1 MRKRVEQLTEELDA
15 TRASVNQ
22 LQRVFDEAPIGVVV
36 WDANG
41 QMQYVNQPVLHT
53 TGAPGPAGFADLADV
68 TAVHPDDREHVLA
81 ATVVARSGR
90 YAPFRARLR
99 NALGEWKN
107 LEGSLVPM
115 LENGRTNGVVALFRD
130 VTMERLQD
138 QTVIRFKAIADS
150 TSDIVGITA
159 TDGSIVY
166 LNPAGVRFFGDDHAA
181 PDELKQLFEFIPREY
196 HRVLLGDAYQAIMR
210 GEVWQGEVELVR
222 RSDLARCPMSA
233 VALGVYDE
241 RGDLSGIAITYRDMS
256 ERKRMEAELAHAA
269 THDALTG
276 LANRQELFLA
286 LDTSINSGASTA
298 VLFFDL
304 DDFKVVNDS
313 LGHVVGDEVL
323 RTLAVRIRD
332 AARGTD
338 VVGRLG
344 GDEFLVI
351 CRGVWMVHDAKTIAD
366 KILARVSE
374 PMQIGGRLHAVTGS
388 IGVAM
393 SGGRECTAVSL
404 IQEADIAMYRAKAA
418 GRRQAVVFDDSMR
431 VEAVD
436 RLEFDLELRVALE
449 NDEFELYF
457 QPLFY
462 FGLGSTSNFEAF
474 IRWNHPR
481 HGLLGPNDFM
491 PMVEQLGMMS
501 AVGQWVFRA
510 AARAVA
516 AMRLI
521 QANVAVGVNVHP
533 DQLREAGFVDSVT
546 RAIASA
552 RISGEALAIE
562 ITEHAVMDDVG
573 LIRHVLEDLQSI
585 GVSIAIDDFGTGYS
599 NLGLLRKLPVD
610 YLKIDKSFVAGLGI
624 EPGDTQVVRMILGL
638 SEELGIHVIAEGV
651 ETQLQATELERLG
664 CEVGQGYFYARPMPF
679 DDAIELLR
687 AQQANPP
694 SMDMIVPVM
703 KRAASEA
710 M

>member
-1 MRKRVEQLTEELDA
+1 M
-15 TRASVNQ
+15 NQ
-22 LQRVFDEAPIGVVV
+22 LRRVFDEAPIGVVV
-36 WDANG
+36 WDSNG
-41 QMQYVNQPVLHT
+41 QVQYVNQPVLRST
-53 TGAPGPAGFADLADV
+53 DAPGTAGFADLAHIS
-68 TAVHPDDREHVLA
+68 AVHPDDREHVLA
-81 ATVVARSGR
+81 ATAIARRGR
-90 YAPFRARLR
+90 YAPFRARMR
-99 NALGEWKN
+99 NANGEWTH
-107 LEGSLVPM
+107 LQGSLVPM
-115 LENGRTNGVVALFRD
+115 LQNGRTNGVVALFRD
-130 VTMERLQD
+130 VTRQRLQD
-138 QTVIRFKAIADS
+138 QSVTRFKTIADS

-159 TDGSIVY
+159 LDGTIVY
-166 LNPAGVRFFGDDHAA
+166 LNPAGVRFWGVEDSSLVD
-181 PDELKQLFEFIPREY
+181 LRQLFEFVPREY
-196 HRVLLGDAYQAIMR
+196 HSVLLDDAFGAITR

-233 VALGVYDE
+233 VALGVYDDS
-241 RGDLSGIAITYRDMS
+241 GALSGFAITYRDMS
-256 ERKRMEAELAHAA
+256 DRKRMEAELAHAA
-269 THDALTG
+269 THDPLTG

-286 LDTSINSGASTA
+286 LDTSLASGASTA

-313 LGHVVGDEVL
+313 LGHAVGDEVL

-351 CRGVWMVHDAKTIAD
+351 CRGVWMAHDAKVIAD

-436 RLEFDLELRVALE
+436 RLEFDNELRVALE
-449 NDEFELYF
+449 NDEFELHF
-457 QPLFY
+457 QPLFA
-462 FGLGSTSNFEAF
+462 FGHQATSNFEAF

-481 HGLLGPNDFM
+481 HGLLGPNEFM

-501 AVGQWVFRA
+501 AVGQWVFKA

-521 QANVAVGVNVHP
+521 QPDVCLGVNVHP
-533 DQLREAGFVDSVT
+533 DQLREAGFVDGVT

-573 LIRHVLEDLQSI
+573 LIRHVLEDLQTI
-585 GVSIAIDDFGTGYS
+585 GVSIAIDDFGTGHS

-610 YLKIDKSFVAGLGI
+610 FIKIDRSFVAGLGI

-638 SEELGIHVIAEGV
+638 SEELGIQVIAEGV
-651 ETQLQATELERLG
+651 ETQLQASELERLG
-664 CEVGQGYFYARPMPF
+664 CEIGQGYFYARPMAF